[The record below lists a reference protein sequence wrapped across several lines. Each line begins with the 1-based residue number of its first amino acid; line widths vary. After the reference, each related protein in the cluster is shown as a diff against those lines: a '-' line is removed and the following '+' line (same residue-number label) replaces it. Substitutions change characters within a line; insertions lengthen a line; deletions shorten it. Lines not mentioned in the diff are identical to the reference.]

1 MIVQL
6 ALRKHDTRLT
16 ARFIQWWT
24 GSIYSHCELVVDGQ
38 CYSSSAMD
46 GGVRC
51 KAIDLDSVK
60 WDVLE
65 LRWADAAQVVAYFH
79 ETDHH
84 RYGWLGL
91 IFSQLLNL
99 NRDTAGA
106 QFCSQWCG
114 AALCL
119 PAPASL
125 SPRTLGEWCAHIGT
139 IGAIA

>member
-1 MIVQL
+1 VSVCL
-6 ALRKHDTRLT
+6 ALRKHDERLT

-24 GSIYSHCELVVDGQ
+24 ESPYSHCELVVNGL

-46 GGVRC
+46 GGVRR
-51 KAIDLDSVK
+51 KAIDLDPDK
-60 WDVLE
+60 WDVFE
-65 LRWADAAQVVAYFH
+65 LPWADTAQVVAYFY

-91 IFSQLLNL
+91 ICSQLFNL
-99 NRDTAGA
+99 NRETAGA

-114 AALCL
+114 AALGL

-125 SPRTLGEWCAHIGT
+125 SPRTLGEWCAYIGSP
-139 IGAIA
+139 AAA

>member
-1 MIVQL
+1 MTVQL
-6 ALRKHDTRLT
+6 ALRKDDARLT

-24 GSIYSHCELVVDGQ
+24 GSPYSHCELVVDGL

-51 KAIDLDSVK
+51 KAIDLDPDK

-65 LRWADAAQVVAYFH
+65 LPWADASQIVSYFY

-84 RYGWLGL
+84 RYGWFGL
-91 IFSQLLNL
+91 ICSQLFNL
-99 NRDTAGA
+99 NRETAGA

-114 AALCL
+114 AALGL

-125 SPRTLGEWCAHIGT
+125 SPRTLGEWCAYLGSP
-139 IGAIA
+139 AAA